1 MLLFL
6 QAPQKAVKS
15 AAFWQ
20 KNKVS
25 VLACVATD
33 YGSKLLKEDEY
44 LKIHAGRLNGAE
56 MEKLLK
62 ELSPGLVLDATHPYA
77 AEVTENIRAAC
88 QNTGFFLPASI
99 KRGRCLS
106 G

>member
-25 VLACVATD
+25 VACMCR
-33 YGSKLLKEDEY
+33 YRLRQQIIKENEY

-56 MEKLLK
+56 MENLLK

-77 AEVTENIRAAC
+77 AEVTENIRTAC
-88 QNTGFFLPASI
+88 KKYRAFL
-99 KRGRCLS
+99 
-106 G
+106 